1 MGILV
6 FGHDA
11 QGPENM
17 MPGAMM
23 SLIEPVVAARDAA
36 RAARDF
42 SSAATQFG
50 VSYFQAR
57 HYRRPPG
64 QLTAARHWAAGGL
77 VERRC
82 VAGWIGGT
90 SHRYICFDVNPLVE
104 PIARGMTRYRFSDF
118 APRRDRR
125 FGDYWDAMSE
135 GRIGDALGVTAYGYD
150 GAVASLHIGFADP
163 EIDSGIAEAL
173 HSAGTILAERL
184 LREPLGPDNAAGGA
198 ALSARERDA
207 IGFVAEGKTDW
218 EIATIMGVAE
228 TTARFHVDNARRKL
242 GAVNRAHAVA
252 RLMAL
257 GL

>member
-1 MGILV
+1 M
-6 FGHDA
+6 A
-11 QGPENM
+11 WRNS
-17 MPGAMM
+17 MPGEMM
-23 SLIEPVVAARDAA
+23 SLIEPVVAASDAA
-36 RAARDF
+36 QAARDF
-42 SSAATQFG
+42 SSATQALG

-82 VAGWIGGT
+82 VSGWIGGT
-90 SHRYICFDVNPLVE
+90 SHRYICFEVNPLVE

-135 GRIGDALGVTAYGYD
+135 GQIGDALGVTAYGYD

-163 EIDSGIAEAL
+163 AIEYETAEAL
-173 HSAGTILAERL
+173 YVAGAILTERL
-184 LREPLGPDNAAGGA
+184 LRAPLAAGDPGTA
-198 ALSARERDA
+198 SLSVRERDA
-207 IGFVAEGKTDW
+207 IGLVADGKTDW

-252 RLMAL
+252 RLMSL

>member
-1 MGILV
+1 
-6 FGHDA
+6 
-11 QGPENM
+11 
-17 MPGAMM
+17 MPGEMM
-23 SLIEPVVAARDAA
+23 SLIEPIVAAPDAA
-36 RAARDF
+36 RAARVF
-42 SSAATQFG
+42 SSAAKALG

-82 VAGWIGGT
+82 IAGWIGGT
-90 SHRYICFDVNPLVE
+90 SHRYICFEVNPLVE

-118 APRRDRR
+118 APRKDRR
-125 FGDYWDAMSE
+125 FSDYWDAMSE
-135 GRIGDALGVTAYGYD
+135 GRIGDALGVTAFGYD

-163 EIDSGIAEAL
+163 AIEDAIAEAL
-173 HSAGTILAERL
+173 YVAGTVLTERL
-184 LREPLGPDNAAGGA
+184 LRAPLAVGEHAAA
-198 ALSARERDA
+198 PLSVRERDA
-207 IGFVAEGKTDW
+207 IGFVADGKTDW

-252 RLMAL
+252 RLMTL